1 MKKPTPGKKL
11 VESINALE
19 KTTPINDELIENL
32 KRAVEM
38 FSSRG
43 RELDALMNGAK
54 TVLRQEGFLESARA
68 IFDYCKDLI
77 GATSGYVALLSDSG
91 EENEVL
97 FLEAGGLPCDV
108 DPDLPMPIRG
118 LRAQA
123 YETNSTVYHN
133 DFMNSEWVDF
143 MPGGHVVLNN
153 VMFAPLVIEDK
164 TLGIMGLANKAG
176 DYTDNDAKMASG
188 FGELAAIALQNSKNL
203 DQRIT
208 AEKEREHLIEELN
221 QAIEKTE
228 QQKSELQTA
237 YAKLTRMQAEL
248 VENKKMAAL
257 GNLIGGIAHE
267 INTPVGV
274 SITGISAL
282 LRKIEDSEKKLVEKQ
297 LSPEETFALIDYV
310 NESGNLVLKNL
321 KRIVA
326 LVKSFKNISADTAG
340 HELKRINLN
349 AYLHEILNTMLP
361 KLDRKKI
368 IIKIVCDE
376 TLELTTYPEAIAQ
389 IIINLVMN
397 SIIHGFSDTAG
408 GNISIAAHLDSDHIN
423 MTYQDDG
430 KGIASSLLP
439 KIFDPFVTSS
449 KQKGFGLGLHIVYN
463 LVKQTFDG
471 AIRCES
477 TEGRGT
483 TFFIV
488 LCTKSGES
496 NGK

>member
-1 MKKPTPGKKL
+1 MEKPTPETKL
-11 VESINALE
+11 FDVIKDLK
-19 KTTPINDELIENL
+19 KTTRINNELIENL
-32 KRAVEM
+32 KSAVEI

-43 RELDALMNGAK
+43 KELDALMNGAK

-108 DPDLPMPIRG
+108 DPALPMPIRG

-153 VMFAPLVIEDK
+153 VMFAPLVIDDK
-164 TLGIMGLANKAG
+164 TVGIMGLANKAG

-188 FGELAAIALQNSKNL
+188 FGELAAIALQNSRNL
-203 DQRIT
+203 DQRIS
-208 AEKEREHLIEELN
+208 AEKERESVIEELN

-228 QQKSELQTA
+228 QQKSELQAA

-248 VENKKMAAL
+248 VESKKMAAL

-267 INTPVGV
+267 INTPTGV

-282 LRKIEDSEKKLVEKQ
+282 LRKIEDSTKALVENR
-297 LSPEETFALIDYV
+297 LSHEETTDLIDYV

-321 KRIVA
+321 NRIVA
-326 LVKSFKNISADTAG
+326 LVKSFKNISADTCG

-368 IIKIVCDE
+368 NIKIVCDE
-376 TLELTTYPEAIAQ
+376 TLELSTYPEAIAQ

-397 SIIHGFSDTAG
+397 SVIHGFSDTNQ
-408 GNISIAAHLDSDHIN
+408 GNISIAAKLDSDHLNI
-423 MTYQDDG
+423 TYQDDG
-430 KGIASSLLP
+430 KGIDQSLLP

-471 AIRCES
+471 SIRCES
-477 TEGRGT
+477 EEDCGAKFFVSLGT
-483 TFFIV
+483 K
-488 LCTKSGES
+488 LGES

>member
-1 MKKPTPGKKL
+1 MGKQTPEKRLAGMIDNLQTTSIIDHALIKKMK
-11 VESINALE
+11 
-19 KTTPINDELIENL
+19 D
-32 KRAVEM
+32 AVEV

-43 RELDALMNGAK
+43 KELDALMNGAK

-123 YETNSTVYHN
+123 YQTNSTVYHN

-153 VMFAPLVIEDK
+153 VMFAPLVIEGK
-164 TLGIMGLANKAG
+164 TVGIMGLANKMGAF
-176 DYTDNDAKMASG
+176 TDNDAKMASG
-188 FGELAAIALQNSKNL
+188 FGELAAIALQNSRNM

-208 AEKEREHLIEELN
+208 AEKERERVIQELN
-221 QAIEKTE
+221 QAIEKTRMR
-228 QQKSELQTA
+228 KSELETA
-237 YAKLTRMQAEL
+237 YAKLTRMQTEL
-248 VENKKMAAL
+248 VESKKMAAL

-274 SITGISAL
+274 SITSISAL
-282 LRKIEDSEKKLVEKQ
+282 LRKIEDSEKALVENQ
-297 LSPEETFALIDYV
+297 LSPEETADLIDYV
-310 NESGNLVLKNL
+310 NQSGNLVLKNL

-326 LVKSFKNISADTAG
+326 LVKSFKKISADTSG

-349 AYLHEILNTMLP
+349 TYLNEILNTMLP

-368 IIKIVCDE
+368 NIQIVCDE
-376 TLELTTYPEAIAQ
+376 TLELTTYPEALAQ
-389 IIINLVMN
+389 IIINLIMN
-397 SIIHGFSDTAG
+397 SVIHGFSDTNQ
-408 GNISIAAHLDSDHIN
+408 GNISIAADLDSNHLNIKF
-423 MTYQDDG
+423 QDDG
-430 KGIASSLLP
+430 KGIAQSLLP

-471 AIRCES
+471 SIRCES
-477 TEGRGT
+477 TEGCGT
-483 TFFIV
+483 TFFV
-488 LCTKSGES
+488 SLCTGSGEMS
-496 NGK
+496 GN